1 VHRDDNAEAQR
12 INVLATS
19 PRMGHI
25 AAELLGVPS
34 VRLYQTSVR
43 EHVCACVC
51 ERCVCVCVLCV
62 CVCVCVREKM
72 T

>member
-1 VHRDDNAEAQR
+1 MHRDNNAEAQR
-12 INVLATS
+12 INALATS

-43 EHVCACVC
+43 EHVC
-51 ERCVCVCVLCV
+51 VCVREV
-62 CVCVCVREKM
+62 CVCVCCVGVCVREREREEK
-72 T
+72 